1 MASARAPDLRRIRT
15 TTTYSPVEIASLF
28 AIHRNTVFRWIR
40 DGLQPLDDSKPLLI
54 HGSELRRYL
63 KQRSRK
69 RKQTC
74 APDEMPCFRCRAP
87 RSPIHGTISI
97 ARQNAQTLTLTAICA
112 TCGTRMYRAGSAR
125 KLRQYEESF
134 GPITTPQA
142 RLSGQGFTLVNGDGS
157 EETRSEELQ
166 PQE

>member
-63 KQRSRK
+63 KQRNRK

-87 RSPIHGTISI
+87 RRAAQGTIRI
-97 ARQNAQTLTLTAICA
+97 ACQNAQTLTLTANCA

-125 KLRQYEESF
+125 KLHLYEESF
-134 GPITTPQA
+134 GPITTLQA
-142 RLSGQGFTLVNGDGS
+142 RLSGQGFALVNGDRS
-157 EETRSEELQ
+157 EEIRNEELQ
-166 PQE
+166 PRE